1 MGWIISPSDG
11 VKNYDNG
18 SFLLPCSESNVTYDV
33 TYVSPEGCSSNTV
46 SYTYVTSGDCGTPP
60 PPVCPTQSDIINPS
74 TAIDGTGGTQV
85 AVMQIL
91 KNSTY
96 TAYTITA
103 TSTSSSYVSNITQ
116 GAELHDDWYVVLAD
130 VTANSNMSDRSLYF
144 DVVAEGPTLGT
155 GCTYSNVTATQKGV
169 CPTDY
174 LIGLAGGTI
183 GAIGG
188 ESDLA
193 RFKNNITD
201 CTTALTVS
209 MSDGSSATIASS
221 GTSYG
226 PDSSYN
232 VIRVNVP
239 QNTSTNSR
247 TISVTCTLTH
257 TGGLT
262 CTDTKTFTQ
271 AGADSCPASGDVITG
286 DREVPGCANSYSGHL
301 HFKTGDT
308 AFTSDVSIVGD
319 GTVVIGGFLD
329 NNTQPGYRMI
339 VITTSENPSTS
350 AARNGSLT
358 ITVGK
363 TDVGTCTYTVPITQ
377 KKRNSSECQ
386 AQSQATI
393 RYTNN
398 TGVQIQDGIGYL
410 YDSSGNEIGE
420 FRIDATPAGNSND
433 YPIAGSSLGK
443 TVAKVIAKMHLVGSS
458 SDLVCRNCLGSG
470 IINEKLEAGH
480 TYTVNIG
487 NDVC

>member
-1 MGWIISPSDG
+1 MGNWIISPDDG
-11 VKNYDNG
+11 VVNNNDG
-18 SFLLPCSESNVTYDV
+18 TFVLPCSSSNVDYSI
-33 TYVSPEGCSSNTV
+33 TYVDLECSSNTI
-46 SYTYVTSGDCGTPP
+46 SYTYVTSGSCDSPT
-60 PPVCPTQSDIINPS
+60 PVCPTQSDIINPY

-91 KNSTY
+91 KDSTY
-96 TAYTITA
+96 TAYTIT
-103 TSTSSSYVSNITQ
+103 SSSSYVSNITQ
-116 GAELHDDWYVVLAD
+116 GSHLHDNWYVVLAE
-130 VTANSNMSDRSLYF
+130 VTANPNMSDRSLYF
-144 DVVAEGPTLGT
+144 DVVVEGPTLGT

-188 ESDLA
+188 ENDLA
-193 RFKNNITD
+193 RFKNNLTD

-257 TGGLT
+257 TGGTT

-271 AGADSCPASGDVITG
+271 VGADSCPASGDVITG
-286 DREVPGCANSYSGHL
+286 DREVPGCASSWAGHL

-319 GTVVIGGFLD
+319 GTVVVGGFLD
-329 NNTQPGYRMI
+329 RDSQPGYRMI

-363 TDVGTCTYTVPITQ
+363 TDVGTCTYEVPITQ
-377 KKRNSSECQ
+377 KKRDSSYCQ
-386 AQSQATI
+386 SLSSATI

-410 YDSSGNEIGE
+410 YDSNDNEVGE
-420 FRIDATPAGNSND
+420 FRIDALVAGNSLD
-433 YPIAGSSLGK
+433 YPIGGESLGK
-443 TVAKVIAKMHLVGSS
+443 TVAKVIAKMHLVGSG
-458 SDLVCRNCLGSG
+458 DLVCRNCLGSG
-470 IINEKLEAGH
+470 IISERLEAGH
-480 TYTVNIG
+480 TYAVNIG